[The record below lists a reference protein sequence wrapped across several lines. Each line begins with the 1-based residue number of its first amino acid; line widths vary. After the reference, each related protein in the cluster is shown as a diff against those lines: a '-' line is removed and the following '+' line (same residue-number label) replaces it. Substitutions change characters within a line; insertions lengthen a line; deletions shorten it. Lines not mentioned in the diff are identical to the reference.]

1 MHTPLDMPR
10 ALEIAAACLVLVGSA
25 LAQGDAQAAKP
36 SADELQRR
44 LAAVE
49 QELATLRAQG
59 EAAAAREKD
68 AEARYQSLLEEID
81 ALKTAGGPSQRAAAW
96 YDRITL
102 GGYGEIHYNSLEQP
116 DQKQIDIA
124 RFVAYLGYRFNDWI
138 QLHSEVEIEG
148 SLVAPDGT
156 GELSIE
162 QLHFDFLL
170 DRHFNVRAGRFL
182 VPLGIINQTHEP
194 TTFNGVERPD
204 FETFVIPTTWVSDGA
219 GCFGD
224 VSDRLKYQV
233 YVGSSLDGSKFDPV
247 TGIREGRQEGVA
259 GLGQAA
265 LMGRLDYSPVQ
276 SSAQNLRLGASFF
289 GGGVNNG
296 PNGVNPGIDADLEV
310 YSADFQYSVAD
321 FDFRGVYAFEKI
333 NGAESIGNN
342 VASEIDGYYLE
353 SAYHFWPDDWK
364 AGRLERSDAIVFV
377 RYDDVDTQ
385 KSVPPGVAKDP
396 RGHRTVWT
404 SGLSFFPTDDL
415 VIKTDYQVYD
425 DDTAQGLSNRFNV
438 GLGFRF

>member
-1 MHTPLDMPR
+1 MPTPPNVLR
-10 ALEIAAACLVLVGSA
+10 LLAFGAVCCASAATL
-25 LAQGDAQAAKP
+25 LAQGDAQAPRP

-49 QELATLRAQG
+49 QELADLRAQG
-59 EAAAAREKD
+59 QAAAQRDKEAQ
-68 AEARYQSLLEEID
+68 ARYQSLLEELD
-81 ALKTAGGPSQRAAAW
+81 ALKSSGATNKTASAW

-116 DQKQIDIA
+116 DQKRIDIA

-148 SLVAPDGT
+148 ALVAPDGS

-170 DRHFNVRAGRFL
+170 DEHFNVRAGRFL
-182 VPLGIINQTHEP
+182 VPIGIINKTHEP

-204 FETFVIPTTWVSDGA
+204 VETFVIPTTWMSDGA

-224 VSDRLKYQV
+224 VFDRLKYEV

-265 LMGRLDYSPVQ
+265 LMGRLDYSPVR
-276 SSAQNLRLGASFF
+276 SAAQELRLGASFF
-289 GGGVNNG
+289 GGGVDNG
-296 PNGVNPGIDADLEV
+296 ANGVNPGIDADLEV
-310 YSADFQYSVAD
+310 YSADFQYSVSD

-333 NGAESIGNN
+333 NGAQSIGNN

-353 SAYHFWPDDWK
+353 GAYHFWPDDWK
-364 AGRLERSDAIVFV
+364 SGRLERSDAIVFL

-385 KSVPPGVAKDP
+385 KEVPAGVVKDP